1 MSLERLKIKHWRQNR
16 YLKSRQD
23 LMTKAVETTKPLSVI
38 LSWSFKIAI
47 LLFFGFIIV
56 FPFLFMLNQ
65 SVLDRRWQN
74 NTDVLV
80 WYPRA
85 YGDSTQVFFF
95 ENFKA
100 AFQDGYFKAVL
111 YTASI
116 TALSVICRIFFSMT
130 FGYAFSMKKWR
141 FKNLSLALFLALLVL
156 PEVALLSGQYRVIVT
171 LNWKDGI
178 AQYIALTMPFVASVF
193 SGFMYRN
200 AFEEITGSVKES
212 AMIDSANEFVF
223 FTKIAMPMVKAT
235 TWTIAILTAL
245 ASWNSFTWPL
255 LVISEKEGSWSVIN
269 VWLTHTGKD
278 PADEQ
283 PIVYISV
290 RIAANILGILPM
302 FITYF
307 LLRKRIMNAISRQ
320 GRATKG

>member
-1 MSLERLKIKHWRQNR
+1 
-16 YLKSRQD
+16 
-23 LMTKAVETTKPLSVI
+23 
-38 LSWSFKIAI
+38 
-47 LLFFGFIIV
+47 
-56 FPFLFMLNQ
+56 MLNQ

-141 FKNLSLALFLALLVL
+141 FKNLSWALFLALLVL